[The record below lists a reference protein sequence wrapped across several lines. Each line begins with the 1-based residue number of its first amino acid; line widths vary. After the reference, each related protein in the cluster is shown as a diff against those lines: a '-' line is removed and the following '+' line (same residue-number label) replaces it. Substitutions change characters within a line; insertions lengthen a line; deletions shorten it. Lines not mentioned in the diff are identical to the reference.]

1 MNGDILKLGFS
12 HSSVGKE
19 SSCNAGDPGSIPGL
33 GRYPRERKGKKKK
46 KRKCWKILKYSGPEN
61 SMDYIVI
68 GKESDMTEKLSL
80 SLYCTYIKKH
90 DFFVDGY
97 IP

>member
-19 SSCNAGDPGSIPGL
+19 SSCIAGDPGSLPGL

-46 KRKCWKILKYSGPEN
+46 KMLENTQYSGPEN
-61 SMDYIVI
+61 SMDYTVI

-80 SLYCTYIKKH
+80 SLYLYLYKET
-90 DFFVDGY
+90 
-97 IP
+97 

>member
-1 MNGDILKLGFS
+1 
-12 HSSVGKE
+12 
-19 SSCNAGDPGSIPGL
+19 
-33 GRYPRERKGKKKK
+33 
-46 KRKCWKILKYSGPEN
+46 
-61 SMDYIVI
+61 MDYIVI